1 MKKIYF
7 HIISFTIVLVFL
19 FTSLIEKNTSDFDI
33 HNFSSLPV
41 MDEGRKK
48 PIDTFSRNLLTLVS
62 GKSSIKNNANEKID
76 SNEWLLDL
84 ITGKPE
90 AFDTAYIRIT
100 NKDLLSTLGLE
111 PRKGSYRYSY
121 NEISP
126 KLGSLEKTISLARK
140 KDKRDRDIYDRE
152 AIMLA
157 NKLMFLQKTM
167 SAFEDPR
174 LFPADE
180 LFPTVQRYMQLEKQS
195 IPMVIPPLEY
205 NQKWRPLMNSLVAA
219 HPAMQEIAKKNNI
232 DVNPFA
238 LRWGSVLFAYASD
251 NPEVFNSSLNG
262 YYLALKNQVPDE
274 LKNLRFE
281 VIFNKLN
288 VFVKIAWIYLIV
300 FLVSC
305 VGWLMNNRKIIY
317 SASIL
322 MLYAAIPHTVALIAR
337 SFLSGYPPVTNL
349 YSSAIFIGWS
359 AVLMGILIEFGFKNK
374 GSGIGSLVGGVV
386 GSITLLIAYFLS
398 GDGDTL
404 HQLQAVLDTRFWLAT
419 HVVTVTLGY
428 MATFIAGVIGIFFI
442 IIGVFTKRL
451 NQNTSIEIDRIIY
464 GVTCFAL
471 LLSFVGTVLGGLWAD
486 DSWGRFWGWDPKE
499 NGALLI
505 VTWCAIMLHSRWGKM
520 IKARGFAIMAVF
532 GNIVTAWSW
541 FGVNQ
546 LSVGLHSYGFTDSAG
561 RWLTIFCLSQ
571 LLICII
577 GLIPISFWKSKLISK
592 TN

>member
-7 HIISFTIVLVFL
+7 HFISFFIVLAFL
-19 FTSLIEKNTSDFDI
+19 SFSLLSKNNSDFNI
-33 HNFSSLPV
+33 NEFSNLPL

-48 PIDTFSRNLLTLVS
+48 PIDTFSRNLLTVVS
-62 GKSSIKNNANEKID
+62 GKPTFKNNADERVGA
-76 SNEWLLDL
+76 NEWLLDL

-111 PRKGSYRYSY
+111 PRKGNYRYSY
-121 NEISP
+121 NEIAP
-126 KLGSLEKTISLARK
+126 KLSSLEKTISLARV

-157 NKLMFLQKTM
+157 NKLMLLQKTM

-180 LFPTVQRYMQLEKQS
+180 LFPSVQRYMQLEKQS
-195 IPMVIPPLEY
+195 IPMVIPPSKE

-219 HPAMQEIAKKNNI
+219 HPAMQEITKQNNI
-232 DVNPFA
+232 TVNPLA
-238 LRWGSVLFAYASD
+238 LRWGSMLFAYASD
-251 NPEVFNSSLNG
+251 NAGVFNNSLSE
-262 YYLALKNQVPDE
+262 YYSALKSQSPNE
-274 LKNLRFE
+274 LKNLKFE

-288 VFVKIAWIYLIV
+288 VFVKIAWVYLIV
-300 FLVSC
+300 FLLSC
-305 VGWLMNNRKIIY
+305 VGWLLSNKKIIY
-317 SASIL
+317 SASTL
-322 MLYAAIPHTVALIAR
+322 MLYAAIPHTLALIAR

-349 YSSAIFIGWS
+349 YSSAIFIGWG

-374 GSGIGSLVGGVV
+374 GSGIGSLVGGII
-386 GSITLLIAYFLS
+386 GSTTLLIAYFLS

-419 HVVTVTLGY
+419 HVITVTLGY

-451 NQNTSIEIDRIIY
+451 NLNASVEIDRIIY

-577 GLIPISFWKSKLISK
+577 GLIPASFWKSKLISK